1 VHLDG
6 VLRKIGECSSWGMQR
21 SSLPARLRRLGF
33 WAAVAFLVTF
43 GVAMFLVAG
52 NQQRQIHDLQSELRE
67 LQKDHRDLEP
77 FVRNPPVRIDPL
89 AARLP

>member
-1 VHLDG
+1 
-6 VLRKIGECSSWGMQR
+6 MQR
-21 SSLPARLRRLGF
+21 SSLPAGLRRFGF
-33 WAAVAFLVTF
+33 WAAAAFLVTF
-43 GVAMFLVAG
+43 GVAMVLIVG

-67 LQKDHRDLEP
+67 RQKDHRDLET

>member
-1 VHLDG
+1 
-6 VLRKIGECSSWGMQR
+6 MQR
-21 SSLPARLRRLGF
+21 SSLPAGLRRAGF

-43 GVAMFLVAG
+43 GVAMVLVVG
-52 NQQRQIHDLQSELRE
+52 NQQRQIHDIQSELRE
-67 LQKDHRDLEP
+67 LQKDHRDLET